1 MAKSATK
8 MKPPKQPDLFDAAPG
23 RANLPAIS
31 PPAAKPRDARRPK
44 PPKPAAR
51 AKSRGGSAESGY
63 TAKHIEVLEGL
74 EPVRRRP
81 GMYIGGTDEKALH
94 HLFAEVIDNS
104 MDEALAGHATWI
116 EVEMEAN
123 GFVSVT
129 DNGRGIPVDPHP
141 KFKNKS
147 ALEVIMCTLHA
158 GGKFDSKVYET
169 SGGLH
174 GVGVSVANALSDR
187 MEVEVAREQ
196 TLYTMAFE
204 RGKPKG
210 KLVKV
215 GRAPNRRGTKVR
227 FHPDPDIFGPKAAFK
242 PERVFKMARSKA
254 YLFGGV
260 EIRWHCDKALLRGV
274 EDVPEKATFHFAEG
288 LKDYLAA
295 NLAGAHLVHPD
306 IFTGSSGKTG
316 AHGAVEWAVA
326 WTADADGF
334 VQSYCNTIPTPD
346 GGTHE
351 SGLRSALLRGL
362 KDHAARVNQEKRAAA
377 ITSEDV
383 MTGSGSML
391 SVFIREPEFQGQT
404 KDRLATA
411 AAQKIVENAIKDPF
425 DHWLS
430 GNPLQANKLLDF
442 VIERAE
448 ERIRRRQEKDI
459 ARKSAVRKLRLP
471 GKLADCTNSASE
483 GSEIFIVEG
492 DSAGGSAKQARDR
505 RSQAI
510 LPLRGKIL
518 NVASAGKDKL
528 AQNAQLADLIQAL
541 GCGTG
546 AHYHDKDLRYER
558 VIIMTD
564 ADVDGAAHR
573 FAAYHLLLPAD
584 AEADRRRQ
592 IIPRGAA
599 ALPPLARRQDRLCP
613 RRQAQGRAAER
624 RVPRQCQS
632 GSLPLQGPRRNDGG
646 AAEGNHHGPGKAHA
660 VARGAGGQ
668 GAQAD
673 AEDGR
678 AADGIEGRSALRL
691 HPGKRRIRRRRAAR
705 RLANAPV
712 GPGTRSHVRDRGYPA
727 GRIRPSWTVPQT
739 GISLI
744 FAGST
749 ANGLAARIVR
759 LASLPGTML
768 PI

>member
-8 MKPPKQPDLFDAAPG
+8 KKPSKQPDLFDAAPG
-23 RANLPAIS
+23 KGKLS
-31 PPAAKPRDARRPK
+31 ARK
-44 PPKPAAR
+44 STSR
-51 AKSRGGSAESGY
+51 AKAAPRASRSASAESGY

-81 GMYIGGTDEKALH
+81 GMYIGGTDVKALH

-104 MDEALAGHATWI
+104 MDEALAGHASWI

-141 KFKNKS
+141 KFKSKS

-174 GVGVSVANALSDR
+174 GVGVSVANALSER

-196 TLYTMAFE
+196 QLYKMAFE

-210 KLVKV
+210 KLEKA
-215 GRAPNRRGTKVR
+215 GRVPNRRGTKIR
-227 FHPDPDIFGPKAAFK
+227 FRPDPQIFGPKAAFE
-242 PERVFKMARSKA
+242 PARVFKMARSKA
-254 YLFGGV
+254 YLYGGV
-260 EIRWHCDKALLRGV
+260 EIRWHCDKALLNGV
-274 EDVPEKATFHFAEG
+274 EDVPEKATFHFADG

-295 NLAGAHLVHPD
+295 SLEGATLVHPD
-306 IFTGSSGKTG
+306 IFTGNVGKTG
-316 AHGAVEWAVA
+316 SHGTVEWAIA

-334 VQSYCNTIPTPD
+334 LQSYCNTIPTAD

-351 SGLRSALLRGL
+351 SGLRTALLRGL
-362 KDHAARVNQEKRAAA
+362 KDHAARVGQEKRAAPV
-377 ITSEDV
+377 TSEDV
-383 MTGSGSML
+383 MVGSGCML

-442 VIERAE
+442 VIDRADERL
-448 ERIRRRQEKDI
+448 RRRQEKDI

-471 GKLADCTNSASE
+471 GKLADCSSSASD

-505 RSQAI
+505 RTQAV

-528 AQNAQLADLIQAL
+528 AQNAQLADLVQAL

-546 AHYHDKDLRYER
+546 SHYSERDLRYEK

-564 ADVDGAAHR
+564 ADVDGAHIASLLITFFYRQMPKLIDGGRLYLAVPPLFRLQHGGKIAYARNEAHKAQLLKSEFNANAKVEVSR
-573 FAAYHLLLPAD
+573 FKGLGEMMAAQLKETTMDPSKRTLLKVMLAEKDIKSTAKAVERLMGTKAEARFDFIQENAEFAAEELLD
-584 AEADRRRQ
+584 
-592 IIPRGAA
+592 
-599 ALPPLARRQDRLCP
+599 
-613 RRQAQGRAAER
+613 
-624 RVPRQCQS
+624 V
-632 GSLPLQGPRRNDGG
+632 
-646 AAEGNHHGPGKAHA
+646 
-660 VARGAGGQ
+660 
-668 GAQAD
+668 
-673 AEDGR
+673 
-678 AADGIEGRSALRL
+678 
-691 HPGKRRIRRRRAAR
+691 
-705 RLANAPV
+705 
-712 GPGTRSHVRDRGYPA
+712 
-727 GRIRPSWTVPQT
+727 
-739 GISLI
+739 
-744 FAGST
+744 
-749 ANGLAARIVR
+749 
-759 LASLPGTML
+759 
-768 PI
+768 